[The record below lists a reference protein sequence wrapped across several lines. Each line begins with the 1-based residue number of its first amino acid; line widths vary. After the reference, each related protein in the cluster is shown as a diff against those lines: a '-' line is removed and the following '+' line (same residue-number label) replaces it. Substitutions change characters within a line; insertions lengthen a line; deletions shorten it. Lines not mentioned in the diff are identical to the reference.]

1 MEEIRFGCRLVPRGE
16 AKWRAVLAK
25 VLSRVTVLDF
35 TYPAAVRAGELRAE
49 WKQAGTPVGYEA
61 RRTEL
66 SLYPFSRTVGLLC
79 RGTRK
84 VSVDFA
90 PMETANTGNAVGF
103 SVEPEAIIANTD
115 AVES

>member
-1 MEEIRFGCRLVPRGE
+1 MEEIRFGCRLVPHGE

-66 SLYPFSRTVGLLC
+66 SLYPFSRTVGPLMP
-79 RGTRK
+79 RHQ
-84 VSVDFA
+84 
-90 PMETANTGNAVGF
+90 
-103 SVEPEAIIANTD
+103 
-115 AVES
+115 ESIGRFRADGDSEHR